1 MGGSATEAKH
11 STELLSNSSE
21 TSTPSFTLMY
31 DSIAACAI
39 DLGDSVV
46 VTGGGAETHRK
57 VTRYNGGGFVEDLPD
72 LNTARQ
78 AHACAYFV
86 NAENEMVYL
95 VAGGKWSKAGGGGDE
110 SLSSTEL
117 LTAGSAAWVEAAPLP
132 SARNGLRAVT
142 VPLSD
147 YYGADRVL
155 VTGGT
160 AYDSEAG
167 AHQQP
172 RLDSVLEF
180 DQSSYEWRQVGV
192 LQLARGAHAA
202 SIVRVQDIQ

>member
-1 MGGSATEAKH
+1 M
-11 STELLSNSSE
+11 
-21 TSTPSFTLMY
+21 
-31 DSIAACAI
+31 
-39 DLGDSVV
+39 
-46 VTGGGAETHRK
+46 
-57 VTRYNGGGFVEDLPD
+57 
-72 LNTARQ
+72 
-78 AHACAYFV
+78 
-86 NAENEMVYL
+86 
-95 VAGGKWSKAGGGGDE
+95 AGGKWSKAGGGGDE

-142 VPLSD
+142 VPLS
-147 YYGADRVL
+147 GGGHRVI
-155 VTGGT
+155 VTGTETSPHVCRGFMEPSAGGT

-202 SIVRVQDIQ
+202 SIVRVQDIQDYCT